1 VAAEQL
7 VANPQHF
14 KTGES
19 PMSNIENASNWS
31 TIQSKRADLTAAQQA
46 HGAQSPEAK
55 KIAEEYWA
63 EVDKAE
69 EELRER

>member
-1 VAAEQL
+1 
-7 VANPQHF
+7 
-14 KTGES
+14 
-19 PMSNIENASNWS
+19 MSNIENASNWS